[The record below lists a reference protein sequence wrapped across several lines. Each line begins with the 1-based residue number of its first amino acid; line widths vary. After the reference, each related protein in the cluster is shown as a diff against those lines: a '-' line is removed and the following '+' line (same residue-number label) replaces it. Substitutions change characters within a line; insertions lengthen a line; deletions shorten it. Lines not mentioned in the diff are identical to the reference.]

1 MSNNNNIMQ
10 EKNLQQVSASQRIV
24 KALVMVF
31 TYAFLLLMALIV
43 LFPFYWMIISSL
55 KSSTRRR

>member
-31 TYAFLLLMALIV
+31 TWLQGILE
-43 LFPFYWMIISSL
+43 
-55 KSSTRRR
+55 RRLRQSDRR